1 MTDQQQQLCQSSE
14 RILKLF
20 LDESVTNKSISLQL
34 WFNRAGK
41 LQFRIST
48 ASSRRENRRT
58 TTSTDKEP
66 VSAANKPPPRTPTC
80 PQPTVTTRSIS
91 AANKKRKTA
100 PTISPTPDEPS
111 PEIPRC
117 ASQQNRHNLSFLDTN
132 RKDRQSSED
141 ESSDEEVIPEIT
153 ENESV
158 YTSPFFNKNRF
169 QALSSPPTSKINAP
183 DNHQPVVTSV
193 SEGHIYVAPSIC
205 DICSKPHR
213 RVAYKSTGSMNNGT
227 WKQHEYWED
236 IEAFEPPKCLCFV
249 ENNCNCVHN
258 ERRNDVL
265 PPKPADV

>member
-1 MTDQQQQLCQSSE
+1 MTDQQLCQSSE
-14 RILKLF
+14 RLLKLF

-48 ASSRRENRRT
+48 ASSRRENRQT
-58 TTSTDKEP
+58 TASTDDEP
-66 VSAANKPPPRTPTC
+66 VSAANRPPLRAPTR

-91 AANKKRKTA
+91 AANNKKRKTVPA
-100 PTISPTPDEPS
+100 SSPTPEPS
-111 PEIPRC
+111 PELLRS
-117 ASQQNRHNLSFLDTN
+117 ASQQSQHALSFLDTN
-132 RKDRQSSED
+132 RKDRQSSE
-141 ESSDEEVIPEIT
+141 EVSSDEEEIPEIP

-265 PPKPADV
+265 PPKPVDV

>member
-20 LDESVTNKSISLQL
+20 LDESVNNKSISLQL

-41 LQFRIST
+41 LQFRLST
-48 ASSRRENRRT
+48 ASSRRKNQRT
-58 TTSTDKEP
+58 TASTDEET
-66 VSAANKPPPRTPTC
+66 VSVANRLPLRAPTRPR
-80 PQPTVTTRSIS
+80 PTVTTRSIS

-100 PTISPTPDEPS
+100 PTSSPTLDEPS
-111 PEIPRC
+111 PEIPRR
-117 ASQQNRHNLSFLDTN
+117 ASQQNQHTLSFLDTN
-132 RKDRQSSED
+132 RKDRQSSE
-141 ESSDEEVIPEIT
+141 EECSDEEEIPEIP

-169 QALSSPPTSKINAP
+169 QALSSPPISKTNAP
-183 DNHQPVVTSV
+183 DLHQPVVTSV
-193 SEGHIYVAPSIC
+193 SEGHIYVAPMIC
-205 DICSKPHR
+205 DNCIKPHKGL
-213 RVAYKSTGSMNNGT
+213 VTTYTGASGT
-227 WKQHEYWED
+227 MRKVEYWD
-236 IEAFEPPKCLCFV
+236 DLKAFEPPKCLCFA